1 MEQAIDSDLLW
12 AVENMSGTVQTEW
25 LECGYSWKLFYW
37 KVIEENWWLLNWSL
51 EQQTS
56 KKDNT

>member
-1 MEQAIDSDLLW
+1 MEQVSAFALLW
-12 AVENMSGTVQTEW
+12 ATENMSCKVRTEW
-25 LECGYSWKLFYW
+25 LECGYSWELFYW

-56 KKDNT
+56 KKDST